1 MEEIKQIILRNS
13 KTGENIKCKSL
24 DEFKIHF
31 KENYDLAIKEYY
43 NYYKKNEKSFLK
55 ALDFNFN
62 AFSISHFKIIKIHYK
77 SKNKKTKSAGN
88 GEGTLYKSKKTGLY
102 VGQYVRN
109 GKRYSIYQK
118 KSEKIG
124 DFKKRF
130 NDILNKIHTGNF
142 IEKSNET
149 FLDILT
155 KHIEQKHNDGIT
167 GDSTYLRDLATLN
180 EIKNSCSDFINK
192 PIQKIS
198 VEDIEESKKYIRKYA
213 QNSID
218 KIWRLLNKT
227 FKLAISRRKIVF
239 NPMDDETLYK
249 PISEQIPKTV
259 EALTIKEEKR
269 LNKVL
274 DNELKNHPY
283 RNIAKMQLLTGMRI
297 GEVLARCI
305 DNFNDEG
312 NSFLVDN
319 TLTRDENGKI
329 ILGKHTKTYNKKTG
343 IDMGKRTLPLD
354 FLDKE
359 VKEIIQEQV
368 SKKIT
373 NIYGLLFWD
382 YEKNT
387 FISYGELNSWLKRV
401 NAKYKITDKSLAT
414 HVLRHTFITRLREAG
429 VDMKIIQYIV
439 GHVEGSNITND
450 IYTSLSE
457 DFIKKELKKV
467 I

>member
-1 MEEIKQIILRNS
+1 MQMIKQIILRNN
-13 KTGENIKCKSL
+13 KTGESLAYNSL
-24 DEFKIHF
+24 DDFKNHF
-31 KENYDLAIKEYY
+31 KENYNLAVEEYY
-43 NYYKKNEKSFLK
+43 KYYKKDEKSFLN

-62 AFSISHFKIIKIHYK
+62 AFSISNFKIIKIAYK
-77 SKNKKTKSAGN
+77 TENRKTKSAGN
-88 GEGTLYKSKKTGLY
+88 GEGTLYKSNRSGLY

-109 GKRYSIYQK
+109 GKRYSVYQK
-118 KSEKIG
+118 KGEKIG

-142 IEKSNET
+142 IEKTNET
-149 FLDILT
+149 FLDILS

-167 GDSTYLRDLATLN
+167 SDSSYIRDIATLN
-180 EIKNSCSDFINK
+180 EIKDSCNDFIHK
-192 PIQKIS
+192 PIQKVS
-198 VEDIEESKKYIRKYA
+198 VEDIEDSKKYIRKYA

-249 PISEQIPKTV
+249 PISEQMPKTV
-259 EALTIKEEKR
+259 ESLTIQEENK

-305 DNFNDEG
+305 NNFNNEE
-312 NSFLVDN
+312 NVFLVDN
-319 TLTRDENGKI
+319 TLTRDMNGKI

-343 IDMGKRTLPLD
+343 VDMGKRTLPLE

-359 VKEIIQEQV
+359 VKEIILEQI

-387 FISYGELNSWLKRV
+387 FISYGEINSWLKRV
-401 NAKYKITDKSLAT
+401 NAKYKITNKSLAS

-439 GHVEGSNITND
+439 GHVEGSSITND